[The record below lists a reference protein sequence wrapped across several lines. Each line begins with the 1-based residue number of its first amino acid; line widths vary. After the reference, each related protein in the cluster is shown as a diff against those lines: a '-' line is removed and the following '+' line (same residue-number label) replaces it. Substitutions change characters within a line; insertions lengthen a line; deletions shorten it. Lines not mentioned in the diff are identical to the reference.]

1 MRFSPCKTTGR
12 ALNRLFLRAVKAQ
25 LRIAIVTMLTGGL
38 TACRTTDIAA
48 TDLSCD
54 VFSPIIWSKQDSV
67 QTAKQIREHNAAW
80 VSLCVKDD

>member
-12 ALNRLFLRAVKAQ
+12 ALSGLFLRAVKAQ
-25 LRIAIVTMLTGGL
+25 LRIAIMAMLTGGL
-38 TACRTTDIAA
+38 TACRTMDIAA

-54 VFSPIIWSKQDSV
+54 VFSPINWSKQDSI

-80 VSLCVKDD
+80 VSLCVKDN